1 MQILYNSFFIHLLL
15 VEFITSLNS
24 TNIILNTNIM
34 SKADT
39 VSTDILIIGGGPSGL
54 ATSIHLADALKQ
66 KGLNHRILLIEK
78 GSSIGSHILSGAV
91 IKADIFKSLLPD
103 VDFSEIPFNAKVT
116 TDSTVLLSKNNSFK
130 LPIHVPYMNN
140 IGNYTASLGQ
150 ICRFL
155 AKKAEEKGVEIYTG
169 FSVSEILYEND
180 RVIGAKTIDTGIDH
194 HGNQLENFQPGTR
207 IEAKLTIF
215 AEGTRGSLAKQ
226 LIKKYDLEKDKNVQ
240 VYSLGVKE
248 LWSVPEGNIKAG
260 EVYHTMGYPLNMK
273 ELGGGFIYG
282 LNDNKVAVGL
292 VVGLEYEDPTFDTHD
307 AFQVWKTT
315 PFVSKFLR
323 GGKMIEYGAKTLPEG
338 GYYSIPK
345 LYTDN
350 ALIVGDSA
358 GLVAMPALK
367 GVHLAIA
374 SGILAAK
381 TAAEALS
388 RNDFSEKTLSAYE
401 TSVQNSIIYQDL
413 YPVRNFRQGFSK
425 GLIVGAMHFGTQLI
439 TGGAGFCGRLKS
451 HPDKDATKT
460 LAEFKGRLFK
470 ERFKGKL
477 EFDKVLTFD
486 KATDV
491 FHSGVA
497 HDEQQIPHVKI
508 NNPESF
514 QTINIKQYGAPCQFF
529 CSSEV
534 YELHTD
540 KNGHQEL
547 RIHAENCMHCK
558 TCDIKTPGDG
568 ITWSVPN
575 GGNGPEFQNM

>member
-1 MQILYNSFFIHLLL
+1 MSNVNS
-15 VEFITSLNS
+15 
-24 TNIILNTNIM
+24 
-34 SKADT
+34 

-54 ATSIHLADALKQ
+54 ATSIHLADILKQ
-66 KGLNHRILLIEK
+66 KGLNKRILLIEK

-91 IKADIFKSLLPD
+91 IKPEVFKELLPD
-103 VDFSEIPFNAKVT
+103 VDFNEIPFNAKVAK
-116 TDSTVLLSKNNSFK
+116 DSTVMLSENGSFK
-130 LPIHVPYMNN
+130 LPFHVPYMSNA
-140 IGNYTASLGQ
+140 GNYTASLGQ
-150 ICRFL
+150 ICRYL
-155 AKKAEEKGVEIYTG
+155 ATKAEEKGVEIYAG
-169 FSVSEILYEND
+169 FAVDEILYKD
-180 RVIGAKTIDTGIDH
+180 GKVTGAKTKDTGIDH
-194 HGNQLENFQPGTR
+194 HGKQMENFQQGSS

-226 LIKKYDLEKDKNVQ
+226 LIQKFDLEKDKNCQ
-240 VYSLGVKE
+240 IYSLGVKE
-248 LWSVPEGNIKAG
+248 VWSVPEGNIQPG
-260 EVYHTMGYPLNMK
+260 EVYHTMGYPLNLK
-273 ELGGGFIYG
+273 EFGGGFVYG

-292 VVGLEYEDPTFDTHD
+292 VVGLEYEDPTFDAHD
-307 AFQVWKTT
+307 AFQAWKTN
-315 PFVSKFLR
+315 PFISKFLK
-323 GGKMIEYGAKTLPEG
+323 GGKLVEYGAKTLPEG

-367 GVHLAIA
+367 GVHLAIT
-374 SGILAAK
+374 SGMLAAK
-381 TAAEALS
+381 TAALALAT
-388 RNDFSEKTLSAYE
+388 DDYSEKVLAAYE
-401 TSVQNSIIYQDL
+401 LSIKDSVIYKDL

-425 GLIVGAMHFGTQLI
+425 GLIVGALHFGTQLI

-451 HPDKDATKT
+451 HLDKDATKT
-460 LAEFKGRLFK
+460 LAEFKGKPFK
-470 ERFKGKL
+470 ERFKNKL

-486 KATDV
+486 KVTDV
-491 FHSGVA
+491 YFSGVN
-497 HDEQQIPHVKI
+497 HDEQQVAHVKI

-514 QTINIKQYGAPCQFF
+514 AAINIKQYGAPCQFF